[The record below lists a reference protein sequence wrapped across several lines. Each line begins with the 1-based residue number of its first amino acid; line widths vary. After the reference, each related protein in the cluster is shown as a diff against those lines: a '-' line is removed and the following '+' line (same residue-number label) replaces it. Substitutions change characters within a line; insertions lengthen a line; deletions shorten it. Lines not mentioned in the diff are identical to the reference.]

1 MPPKGVMTPRG
12 SDGYIQSFNVIPG
25 KYNVTFAYGDYSKS
39 SDFNIL
45 SDPRSSVTDNSY
57 NAKGNLLNKI
67 HADINSIYESL
78 DKMQD
83 VRSQLNNLKDRL
95 QTDYEDI
102 KNLSQETISLV
113 DKTESQ
119 LISPRQKTFQDV
131 INFRNQLDAQFLDL
145 LNTVN
150 GNIPPITKGE
160 MERFDDLHQKWINIK
175 KRYDTV
181 LENVKSINNLIIEN
195 SVPFISKGE

>member
-1 MPPKGVMTPRG
+1 VMTPRG
-12 SDGYIQSFNVIPG
+12 SDGYIESFNVIPG

-45 SDPRSSVTDNSY
+45 SDPRSSVTDNNY

-78 DKMQD
+78 DRMQD

-95 QTDYEDI
+95 QTGYEDI
-102 KNLSQETISLV
+102 KNLSEETISLV

-160 MERFDDLHQKWINIK
+160 MERFDDLHQKWVTIK

>member
-1 MPPKGVMTPRG
+1 MT
-12 SDGYIQSFNVIPG
+12 
-25 KYNVTFAYGDYSKS
+25 
-39 SDFNIL
+39 
-45 SDPRSSVTDNSY
+45 
-57 NAKGNLLNKI
+57 LL
-67 HADINSIYESL
+67 
-78 DKMQD
+78 
-83 VRSQLNNLKDRL
+83 
-95 QTDYEDI
+95 EDI
-102 KNLSQETISLV
+102 KNLSAETISLV

-119 LISPRQKTFQDV
+119 LISPKQKTFQDV

-160 MERFDDLHQKWINIK
+160 MERFDDLHQKWVIIK

>member
-1 MPPKGVMTPRG
+1 
-12 SDGYIQSFNVIPG
+12 
-25 KYNVTFAYGDYSKS
+25 
-39 SDFNIL
+39 
-45 SDPRSSVTDNSY
+45 
-57 NAKGNLLNKI
+57 
-67 HADINSIYESL
+67 
-78 DKMQD
+78 MQD
-83 VRSQLNNLKDRL
+83 VRSQLNNLNDRL
-95 QTDYEDI
+95 QTGYEDI
-102 KNLSQETISLV
+102 KNLSEETISLV

-119 LISPRQKTFQDV
+119 LISPKQKTFQDV

-160 MERFDDLHQKWINIK
+160 MERFDDLHQKWVIIK